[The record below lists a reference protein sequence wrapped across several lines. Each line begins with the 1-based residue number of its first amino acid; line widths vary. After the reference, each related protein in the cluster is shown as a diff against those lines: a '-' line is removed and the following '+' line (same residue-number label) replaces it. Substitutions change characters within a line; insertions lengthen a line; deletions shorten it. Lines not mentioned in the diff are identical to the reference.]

1 MAAAAAKYFLHTAA
15 ELFQQIHGHE
25 GLYRS
30 GEAAAMDTVCA
41 LTAQQRVAHGQCQR
55 HFLMVNG
62 ACRSDVLQIHPGAAS
77 RFPYRAQEPIV
88 VAIFQS
94 LRVLRYPLLLLL
106 KMEVS

>member
-41 LTAQQRVAHGQCQR
+41 LTLQERIAQRQSQC
-55 HFLMVNG
+55 HFLLHN
-62 ACRSDVLQIHPGAAS
+62 
-77 RFPYRAQEPIV
+77 
-88 VAIFQS
+88 
-94 LRVLRYPLLLLL
+94 
-106 KMEVS
+106 